1 MGSDGLYYT
10 QDQIREVITYARD
23 RGIRVVPEFDMPGH
37 ITSWLV
43 SHPELGSAPG
53 PYQIERGMGIFLPAF
68 DPTREDLYKFL
79 DAFYGEMA
87 LLFPDDYMHIGGDEN
102 EGKQWDKNPK
112 IQEFM
117 KQKGIENNH
126 ALQAYFNQRLFKI
139 LKRHGKRMMGWDEI
153 LSPDLPKDVVV
164 QSWRGQQS
172 LAQAARQGFD
182 GILSSGYYID
192 LMYPASKHYLVD
204 PLPAGS
210 DLDAQ
215 QAAHVLGGEATM
227 WGEWVNPENID
238 SRIWPRTAA
247 IAERF
252 WSQSSVND
260 VDDMYRRL
268 EAVSRELEDL
278 GLGHDRNV
286 DVILRRL
293 AGTSETGALRTLV
306 DLVEPVKEYNR
317 GRLHPQ
323 TTLAPLTRLVDA
335 ARPDSQSAR
344 HLQGLVDGLLADA
357 PRFELYRDQL
367 HTTFV
372 SWRDLDPRLAR
383 IIEASPAL
391 QNAVPLAQDLEEM
404 GRIGLEALSFIRTG
418 NSPPEGW
425 RQSRLEFITRA
436 AKPRAEV
443 EFATIPAL
451 RELVIAASSR
461 SELNGMAP
469 DEWLKRVK
477 ATASPKPPGPTAS
490 SSQ

>member
-1 MGSDGLYYT
+1 
-10 QDQIREVITYARD
+10 
-23 RGIRVVPEFDMPGH
+23 
-37 ITSWLV
+37 
-43 SHPELGSAPG
+43 
-53 PYQIERGMGIFLPAF
+53 
-68 DPTREDLYKFL
+68 
-79 DAFYGEMA
+79 
-87 LLFPDDYMHIGGDEN
+87 
-102 EGKQWDKNPK
+102 
-112 IQEFM
+112 
-117 KQKGIENNH
+117 
-126 ALQAYFNQRLFKI
+126 
-139 LKRHGKRMMGWDEI
+139 
-153 LSPDLPKDVVV
+153 
-164 QSWRGQQS
+164 
-172 LAQAARQGFD
+172 
-182 GILSSGYYID
+182 
-192 LMYPASKHYLVD
+192 
-204 PLPAGS
+204 
-210 DLDAQ
+210 
-215 QAAHVLGGEATM
+215 
-227 WGEWVNPENID
+227 
-238 SRIWPRTAA
+238 
-247 IAERF
+247 
-252 WSQSSVND
+252 
-260 VDDMYRRL
+260 MYRRL